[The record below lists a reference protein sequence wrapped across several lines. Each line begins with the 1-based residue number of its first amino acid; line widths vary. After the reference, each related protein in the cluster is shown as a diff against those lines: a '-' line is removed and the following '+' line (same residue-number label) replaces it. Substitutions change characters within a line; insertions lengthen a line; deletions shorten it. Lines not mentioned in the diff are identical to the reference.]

1 MVHVIASVR
10 LKPGKRDEFLEV
22 FKSNVPIVRKE
33 TGCIEYLPAVDIDA
47 GLPPQAMDINTVTII
62 EKWES
67 LEALSNHLAAP
78 HMLTYRERTKGM
90 VEGLSIKVLQEA

>member
-10 LKPGKRDEFLEV
+10 LKPGKRDEYLEV
-22 FKSNVPIVRKE
+22 FKSNVPFVRKE
-33 TGCIEYLPAVDIDA
+33 TGCIEYLPAIDIDA
-47 GLPPQAMDINTVTII
+47 GLPPQAINTVTII

-67 LEALSNHLAAP
+67 LETLSNHLAAP

-90 VEGLSIKVLQEA
+90 VEGVSIKVLQEA